1 MRPSHL
7 AFLTLILANMNGATR
22 AEVVYDNLANSSST
36 FADFNASPGFAQSF
50 TNTAGAAAGISEVRL
65 NLFRTD
71 SGTGTFTIQV
81 WSATATKPTT
91 KLANLLTG
99 NWSDVST
106 SKTNPFTATSASF
119 TAEGQALQLT
129 AGTTYWLAVVTGSS
143 GANFWALGANT
154 SLGQV
159 SSSGSSNPSSS
170 SAWSDAT
177 SGSSLGGQV
186 TVSVPEPGTLALGA
200 TLLAMAPIVQRLK
213 RARRY

>member
-1 MRPSHL
+1 MRPSFL
-7 AFLTLILANMNGATR
+7 AFLTLIMTNMNGTTR

-50 TNTAGAAAGISEVRL
+50 TNTAGATAGISEVRL

-71 SGTGTFTIQV
+71 SGTGTFAIQV
-81 WSATATKPTT
+81 WSATATKPTS
-91 KLANLLTG
+91 KLATLFNG

-106 SKTNPFTATSASF
+106 SKTNPFTVTSSSF
-119 TAEGQALQLT
+119 TAEGQTLQLT
-129 AGTTYWLAVVTGSS
+129 PGTNYWLAVVTGSS

-200 TLLAMAPIVQRLK
+200 TLLAIAPMLRHLK
-213 RARRY
+213 RGRR